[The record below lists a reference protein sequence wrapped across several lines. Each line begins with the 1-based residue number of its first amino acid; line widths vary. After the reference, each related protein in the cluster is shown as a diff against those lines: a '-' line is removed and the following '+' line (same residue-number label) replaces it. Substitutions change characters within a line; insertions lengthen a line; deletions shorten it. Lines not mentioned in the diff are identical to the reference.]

1 MFEDCRGRLAR
12 SLQEAEDYI
21 LDFIVENL
29 AQRERRIVEKSHD
42 YDLYLP
48 WLMEIVENQRITVEE
63 HCPEIVELECLYM
76 DAAWSLCNKGY
87 LRPGPRRTNS
97 ENARDGFGKGYSLTL
112 MGRTMLRERVWQMEA
127 VGFKLSDP
135 EDL

>member
-1 MFEDCRGRLAR
+1 MFDDCRGRLAK

-48 WLMEIVENQRITVEE
+48 WLMEIVENQRVEHDE
-63 HCPEIVELECLYM
+63 NCPQIVDLESLYM
-76 DAAWSLCNKGY
+76 DAAWSLCNRGY
-87 LRPGPRRTNS
+87 LRPGPRKTTSDNP
-97 ENARDGFGKGYSLTL
+97 RDSYGKGYSLTL
-112 MGRTMLRERVWQMEA
+112 MGRTMLRERIWLKETSQRQPA
-127 VGFKLSDP
+127 
-135 EDL
+135 

>member
-1 MFEDCRGRLAR
+1 MFDDSRGRLAR

-29 AQRERRIVEKSHD
+29 AQRERRIVEKSYD
-42 YDLYLP
+42 FDLYLP
-48 WLMEIVENQRITVEE
+48 WLMEIVEYQRPKSTDRG
-63 HCPEIVELECLYM
+63 PEIVELEGLYM

-97 ENARDGFGKGYSLTL
+97 ENPKDGYGKGYSLTL
-112 MGRTMLRERVWQMEA
+112 MGRTMLRERIWLMETA
-127 VGFKLSDP
+127 SA
-135 EDL
+135 EAS